1 MIKVSPFEIREFLSL
16 NDLNEFLEREIV
28 WYESFY
34 KGYSDKLGSLLREEG
49 LSSDEVEKI
58 LREKGLARGGKGGGK
73 EKKGRKERAASS
85 GEWFDYKGL
94 MFSADKQGKAEMLFE
109 LTENAEKVMNRMRE
123 VKMLVEELQKTGF
136 GHGLSFLV
144 YLVDGVPERI
154 YVQKAESSGQKY
166 RLELFL
172 STSMTQPE
180 NEEAE
185 EKEEEESNRNEEEE
199 IEETSEGSGEDLT
212 S

>member
-1 MIKVSPFEIREFLSL
+1 MIKVSPFEVREFLSL

-58 LREKGLARGGKGGGK
+58 LREKGLARGGK
-73 EKKGRKERAASS
+73 EKKGKKGRAASS
-85 GEWFDYKGL
+85 GKWFDYKGL

-185 EKEEEESNRNEEEE
+185 EKEEEESNRNEEEK

>member
-73 EKKGRKERAASS
+73 GKKGRKERAASS
-85 GEWFDYKGL
+85 EEWFDYKGL

-109 LTENAEKVMNRMRE
+109 LTENAEKVMNRMKE
-123 VKMLVEELQKTGF
+123 VKMLIEDLQKTGF

-172 STSMTQPE
+172 STSMTQSADE
-180 NEEAE
+180 AAE
-185 EKEEEESNRNEEEE
+185 EKEEEESDRNEEGEMEE
-199 IEETSEGSGEDLT
+199 ASESASEDLT